1 MDCTMNIGIGCGQ
14 IVFNQVAIINYM
26 KIKKQTNYNFPEF
39 LHKNKLRD
47 GWMDGQ

>member
-26 KIKKQTNYNFPEF
+26 KIKTDATPQFSRNFYI
-39 LHKNKLRD
+39 KIS
-47 GWMDGQ
+47 

>member
-26 KIKKQTNYNFPEF
+26 KIKKPKKHRNFTEF
-39 LHKNKLRD
+39 LH
-47 GWMDGQ
+47 